1 MAKLNYNLDDIPDA
15 PVIPKGRYKLRLM
28 SVVKQQSSKGNPM
41 LVWMWKIV
49 SPGKMKGV
57 RIKSWT
63 SLLENALS
71 GLKMHLLALGKKGRV
86 KGSTDK
92 LVGLKVVGV
101 IGKRMG
107 RNQMGQKTEFSS
119 ILGLLPAGTSLT
131 ADDEEDEDDID
142 DDEDED
148 ADDED
153 DEEDDEDEDG
163 DDEEDDEGDEDE
175 EPPRRKKKTASK
187 GAASLK
193 KKAAAKRRRTA
204 DDEDDDDEDD
214 GDDDK
219 DEDEDDEDDDEA
231 PF

>member
-71 GLKMHLLALGKKGRV
+71 GLKMHLLALGKKGKV
-86 KGSTDK
+86 KGNTDK
-92 LVGLKVVGV
+92 LVGLRVVGV
-101 IGKRMG
+101 IGKRIG

-119 ILGLLPAGTSLT
+119 ILGLLPAGTSLA
-131 ADDEEDEDDID
+131 ADDEEDEEDI

-148 ADDED
+148 DEVDDED
-153 DEEDDEDEDG
+153 DDEGDDDEDDDESEDDDD
-163 DDEEDDEGDEDE
+163 DDEEE
-175 EPPRRKKKTASK
+175 EPPRKKKKTASTD
-187 GAASLK
+187 AASLK
-193 KKAAAKRRRTA
+193 KKAAAKRRPP
-204 DDEDDDDEDD
+204 EDDDDD
-214 GDDDK
+214 
-219 DEDEDDEDDDEA
+219 DEDEDDEDDDDDDDEDEA